1 MDNKSLEK
9 NIAQSFIMS
18 RYLSKLCKAI
28 GSEAYLKSYIRLE
41 HGTGTGF
48 FGISNSGSTDCVK
61 ERFRAITDS
70 LGQKFDNWH
79 NIDYISE
86 GCLGMTVRDSKVHR
100 VEHTREVI
108 DMFLAFER
116 EFIIPGKDFTPA
128 DLGAWLLENQVVCLI
143 LQSEQKSQK
152 HYDDNIPFSKYSAK
166 IYYQGTDI
174 SNYTLA
180 QLKEFNHTRFSSEI
194 SAIQNN
200 DFTCAVDLQEVNLLK
215 KTKKHTL
222 PPMSVAVS
230 HYNNEFALLK
240 EHYHHKLNKRSDPKQ
255 PKYYNKIAVDS
266 YHQWLSANN
275 F

>member
-128 DLGAWLLENQVVCLI
+128 DLGAWLLENQVVCAHNDQFAWGPADQMRIYSSLYDHISWLYESGVDFCSEVLLTAHLI
-143 LQSEQKSQK
+143 NHRIDITYE
-152 HYDDNIPFSKYSAK
+152 NIQF
-166 IYYQGTDI
+166 
-174 SNYTLA
+174 
-180 QLKEFNHTRFSSEI
+180 RFG
-194 SAIQNN
+194 NG
-200 DFTCAVDLQEVNLLK
+200 
-215 KTKKHTL
+215 
-222 PPMSVAVS
+222 
-230 HYNNEFALLK
+230 
-240 EHYHHKLNKRSDPKQ
+240 
-255 PKYYNKIAVDS
+255 
-266 YHQWLSANN
+266 
-275 F
+275 